1 MQIQQVIGFEWDDGT
16 KTSAKNT
23 VFLFPILNPLFTEPY
38 TFFLTLP
45 IHKANNAI
53 SHWVRSTK
61 NGLFLLLLPCDNA
74 KVKPTSGLLAHATC
88 TERRFNTMKKK
99 LPNLTTDK
107 EAEDFIGTADLTKYD
122 LSGLTPVRFEFQPKE
137 RSITMRLS
145 EPLLEAIKEEAER
158 SGIPYQRFIRQTLE
172 NAVHQLQAH

>member
-1 MQIQQVIGFEWDDGT
+1 
-16 KTSAKNT
+16 
-23 VFLFPILNPLFTEPY
+23 
-38 TFFLTLP
+38 
-45 IHKANNAI
+45 
-53 SHWVRSTK
+53 
-61 NGLFLLLLPCDNA
+61 
-74 KVKPTSGLLAHATC
+74 
-88 TERRFNTMKKK
+88 MKKK

-107 EAEDFIGTADLTKYD
+107 EAEDFINTADLTKYD